1 MSDLK
6 QGADAIAA
14 PPLAAAS
21 STWSGIGMSLG
32 KDAQVN
38 MPQTPNGSLVFGYFN
53 QTRENNQGEL
63 ILTSGGGYFNDIPV
77 PPLQSAPG
85 IVVYNWA
92 ASNLAVTNTSLNATT
107 VIYISAYGP
116 GVPGQSP
123 VPLNI
128 GTPVNLGTTASAF
141 GKTNPQNMRLKI
153 TVSGSAMGVFAIV
166 GGPADASGNNA
177 KVIAVNYPV
186 NTPPPDGY
194 YAVTSAN
201 AYVLNF
207 NYNGQSVYVVNMS
220 ATGAPLGQVLL
231 QAL

>member
-6 QGADAIAA
+6 QAADPVAA
-14 PPLAAAS
+14 PPLAGTPA
-21 STWSGIGMSLG
+21 TWNGIGMSLSRNV
-32 KDAQVN
+32 QVS

-53 QTRENNQGEL
+53 LGTTTSEGEL
-63 ILTSGGGYFNDIPV
+63 ILTSGGGYFNDLPV
-77 PPLQSAPG
+77 PALQSAPG
-85 IVVYNWA
+85 IVVHNWA
-92 ASNLAVTNTSLNATT
+92 ASNLAVSNISQNPDTT
-107 VIYISAYGP
+107 IYISAYGP
-116 GVPGQSP
+116 GVPGQFP
-123 VPLNI
+123 VTLNL
-128 GTPVNLGTTASAF
+128 GTQVVLGTTASAI

-186 NTPPPDGY
+186 DTPPPDGY
-194 YAVTSAN
+194 YATTSTN
-201 AYVLNF
+201 TYVLSF

-220 ATGAPLGQVLL
+220 ATGTPLGQVLL